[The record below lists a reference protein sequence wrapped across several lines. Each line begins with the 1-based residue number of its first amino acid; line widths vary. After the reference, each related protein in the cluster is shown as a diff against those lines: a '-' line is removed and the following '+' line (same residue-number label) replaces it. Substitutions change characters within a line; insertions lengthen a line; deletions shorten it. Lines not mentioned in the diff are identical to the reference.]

1 MYKDLTKFANLPEN
15 KGTLPRPIE
24 WILDEFCNSPPL
36 SSIETLISVA
46 RSRKMRFQLFIQSF
60 AQLEQVYGKEIASII
75 LDNCALCYL
84 KTNTVETANVIA
96 NKLGKATIETSSISQ
111 STDQFKI
118 GANKTTSLLGREL
131 LTANEIIS
139 LKYKTIIFPTMSNP
153 IFRDTY
159 LYTDI
164 FKEYKEFNPI
174 ERPAKIIKKNTENYY
189 TVEQMRINYEI
200 SEQNEDDNSYN
211 DNSIKQ
217 INYMQN
223 SINKIEQLFNVK
235 SQGNKII
242 INKKISKYEENKV
255 LENID
260 PMVVVEINILN
271 KSNETIITFFN
282 AQLLENQL

>member
-1 MYKDLTKFANLPEN
+1 
-15 KGTLPRPIE
+15 
-24 WILDEFCNSPPL
+24 
-36 SSIETLISVA
+36 
-46 RSRKMRFQLFIQSF
+46 
-60 AQLEQVYGKEIASII
+60 
-75 LDNCALCYL
+75 
-84 KTNTVETANVIA
+84 
-96 NKLGKATIETSSISQ
+96 
-111 STDQFKI
+111 
-118 GANKTTSLLGREL
+118 
-131 LTANEIIS
+131 
-139 LKYKTIIFPTMSNP
+139 MSNP

-189 TVEQMRINYEI
+189 TVEQMRNNYETP
-200 SEQNEDDNSYN
+200 EQDELDNSYN
-211 DNSIKQ
+211 DEIIKQ
-217 INYMQN
+217 NNYMQN

>member
-1 MYKDLTKFANLPEN
+1 MINFYRNL
-15 KGTLPRPIE
+15 
-24 WILDEFCNSPPL
+24 EF
-36 SSIETLISVA
+36 
-46 RSRKMRFQLFIQSF
+46 
-60 AQLEQVYGKEIASII
+60 
-75 LDNCALCYL
+75 
-84 KTNTVETANVIA
+84 VIDDY
-96 NKLGKATIETSSISQ
+96 I
-111 STDQFKI
+111 
-118 GANKTTSLLGREL
+118 
-131 LTANEIIS
+131 
-139 LKYKTIIFPTMSNP
+139 
-153 IFRDTY
+153 
-159 LYTDI
+159 DI

-200 SEQNEDDNSYN
+200 PEQNEDDNSYN
-211 DNSIKQ
+211 DNFIKQ
-217 INYMQN
+217 NNYMQN

-242 INKKISKYEENKV
+242 VNKKISKYEENKV